1 VIGAKDMQRGHKSLD
16 VWKESVELSVCI
28 YRLTASFP
36 KTEDYGLSHQMRRAG
51 VSVPSNIA
59 EGAGRGATKE
69 FIQFLKIANGSLTE
83 LDTQFEIALK
93 LGYISNVERE
103 KINSLMESVAAK
115 LAGLMRNLRS
125 RL

>member
-1 VIGAKDMQRGHKSLD
+1 MQRGHKSLD

-28 YRLTASFP
+28 YRLTACFP
-36 KTEDYGLSHQMRRAG
+36 KTEDYGLTSQMRRAG

-83 LDTQFEIALK
+83 LDTQLEIAEK
-93 LGYISNVERE
+93 LGYISNFEKD
-103 KINSLMESVAAK
+103 KINTNMNSVAAK
-115 LAGLMRNLRS
+115 LAGLLRNLRS

>member
-1 VIGAKDMQRGHKSLD
+1 MQRGHKSLD

-28 YRLTASFP
+28 YRLSAGFP
-36 KTEDYGLSHQMRRAG
+36 KTEDYGLTSQMRRAG

-59 EGAGRGATKE
+59 EGAGRGVTKE

-83 LDTQFEIALK
+83 LDTQLEIAMK
-93 LGYISNVERE
+93 LGYITAIQKN
-103 KINSLMESVAAK
+103 KMDIDMESISAK

>member
-1 VIGAKDMQRGHKSLD
+1 
-16 VWKESVELSVCI
+16 
-28 YRLTASFP
+28 
-36 KTEDYGLSHQMRRAG
+36 MRRAG

-83 LDTQFEIALK
+83 LDTQLEIALK
-93 LGYISNVERE
+93 LNYISGSE
-103 KINSLMESVAAK
+103 KDKIDAIMESVAAK
-115 LAGLMRNLRS
+115 LAGLLRNLRS

>member
-1 VIGAKDMQRGHKSLD
+1 MQRGHKSLD
-16 VWKESVELSVCI
+16 VWKEAVELSVVI
-28 YRLTASFP
+28 YRLTACFP
-36 KTEDYGLSHQMRRAG
+36 KTEDYGLTSQMRRAG

-83 LDTQFEIALK
+83 LDTQLEIALK
-93 LGYISNVERE
+93 LGYISIPDKE
-103 KINSLMESVAAK
+103 KIDLGMESVAAK

>member
-1 VIGAKDMQRGHKSLD
+1 
-16 VWKESVELSVCI
+16 VERVGGVVCL
-28 YRLTASFP
+28 YLPPHRYFP
-36 KTEDYGLSHQMRRAG
+36 KTEDYGLTSQMRRAG

-83 LDTQFEIALK
+83 LDTQLEIALK
-93 LGYISNVERE
+93 LNYISGSE
-103 KINSLMESVAAK
+103 KDKIDAIMESVAAK
-115 LAGLMRNLRS
+115 LAGLLRNLRS

>member
-1 VIGAKDMQRGHKSLD
+1 MQRGYKSLD
-16 VWKESVELSVCI
+16 VWKESVELTVFI
-28 YRLTASFP
+28 YRLTACFP
-36 KTEDYGLSHQMRRAG
+36 KTEDYGLTSQMRRAA

-83 LDTQFEIALK
+83 LDTQLEIAVK
-93 LGYISNVERE
+93 LSYISIME
-103 KINSLMESVAAK
+103 KDKVDVITESVGTK
-115 LAGLMRNLRS
+115 LAGLIRSLRS